1 MKQDGASKFE
11 ARLALAV
18 FLVLEVRAQL
28 EAGAASLH
36 KGSYHIRVTLNL
48 LDVCDAFLSDVVF
61 DVALLHR
68 LDQTRCMGLS

>member
-1 MKQDGASKFE
+1 
-11 ARLALAV
+11 LAV

-48 LDVCDAFLSDVVF
+48 LDVCDAFLSDVIF
-61 DVALLHR
+61 DVALLHG
-68 LDQTRCMGLS
+68 LGLS